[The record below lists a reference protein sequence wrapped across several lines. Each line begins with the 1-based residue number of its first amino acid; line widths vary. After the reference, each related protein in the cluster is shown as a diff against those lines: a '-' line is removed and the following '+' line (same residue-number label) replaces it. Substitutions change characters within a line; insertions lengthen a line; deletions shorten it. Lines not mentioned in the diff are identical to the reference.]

1 MSRTRPR
8 DWSWGVVALGLLIGS
23 CCDVRAADL
32 DQARCLASTMSG
44 EARGE
49 GERGMLAVADVVL
62 NRVESGGYSGT
73 VCEVVRQRR
82 QFDGYGHAYTAEQ
95 LELALAAMAGRGRG
109 LSRGATFF
117 TAVRETPYWR
127 AAVRVTTVIGHHV
140 FYRPMHRAR

>member
-1 MSRTRPR
+1 MSRTRLA
-8 DWSWGVVALGLLIGS
+8 DWAWGVVALGLLIGS

-32 DQARCLASTMSG
+32 GQARCLASAMSG

-49 GERGMLAVADVVL
+49 GERGMLAVADVAL
-62 NRVESGGYSGT
+62 NRVESGEYPSTLCG
-73 VCEVVRQRR
+73 VVRQRG
-82 QFDGYGHAYTAEQ
+82 QFDGYGHAYTDAQ
-95 LELALAAMAGRGRG
+95 LELALAAMAGKGRG

-140 FYRPMHRAR
+140 FYRPRRRAR